1 MTSGDGFLV
10 RMINVDIT
18 SLGIQDGYPAD
29 EPTGIFPRLAAAE
42 PLALLPR
49 HAHMRGTLEVD

>member
-1 MTSGDGFLV
+1 MTSGDDSSVG
-10 RMINVDIT
+10 MINADIT